1 MRTRER
7 FFCRAGAVA
16 CALAVVAGEG
26 RAAVAERGDPVL
38 EEVRKYRAET
48 WRWQRLTG
56 ASLTLARPRSERPP
70 TPGFRRRAL
79 AFWRTESA
87 RARHAAFNPPRLA
100 AWLCIHEH
108 EGPWNANTG
117 NGYYGGLQMD
127 LAFQRAYGADLLRA
141 KGPAHRWRPLEQ
153 IWVAERA
160 YRSGVGFS
168 AWPNAAGACG
178 LA

>member
-1 MRTRER
+1 MRTRDR
-7 FFCRAGAVA
+7 SLRGVGALV
-16 CALAVVAGEG
+16 CALAAVSGEG

-38 EEVRKYRAET
+38 EEVRKYRAEA

-56 ASLTLARPRSERPP
+56 ASLTLAPPRTERRP

-79 AFWRTESA
+79 AFWRSEA
-87 RARHAAFNPPRLA
+87 VRARRFALRPPHLG

-108 EGPWNANTG
+108 EGSWDANTG

-127 LAFQRAYGADLLRA
+127 VAFQWAHGADLVRA

-168 AWPNAAGACG
+168 AWPNAARACG
-178 LA
+178 LL